1 MEVLPHARVNGVS
14 MNGNVQ
20 RFEENRQSLKSGSA
34 NVNVNKSGTVYPD
47 EKRLF
52 SVFLLFFFVFSRAL
66 TAPNRSGD
74 TLHRVV
80 TSD

>member
-14 MNGNVQ
+14 MNRYVQ

-34 NVNVNKSGTVYPD
+34 NVKVNKSGTVYPD
-47 EKRLF
+47 EKRFF
-52 SVFLLFFFVFSRAL
+52 SVFLLVFFFRAFA
-66 TAPNRSGD
+66 APNRSGD
-74 TLHRVV
+74 TLQRVV

>member
-14 MNGNVQ
+14 MNRYVQ

-52 SVFLLFFFVFSRAL
+52 SVFLLFFLFFL

>member
-1 MEVLPHARVNGVS
+1 MEVLPHTRVNGVS
-14 MNGNVQ
+14 MNRYVQ

>member
-34 NVNVNKSGTVYPD
+34 NVKVNKSGTVYPD

-52 SVFLLFFFVFSRAL
+52 SVFLLFFPEHLQLL
-66 TAPNRSGD
+66 TV
-74 TLHRVV
+74 LV
-80 TSD
+80 THYNG

>member
-34 NVNVNKSGTVYPD
+34 NVKVNKSGTVYPD
-47 EKRLF
+47 EKRF
-52 SVFLLFFFVFSRAL
+52 FGFFFWFFFFRVF
-66 TAPNRSGD
+66 TAPNRSGN
-74 TLHRVV
+74 TLQRVG

>member
-34 NVNVNKSGTVYPD
+34 NVKVNKSGTVYPD
-47 EKRLF
+47 EMRFF
-52 SVFLLFFFVFSRAL
+52 SVFLLVFFSEHLQLL
-66 TAPNRSGD
+66 TV
-74 TLHRVV
+74 LV
-80 TSD
+80 TQYNG

>member
-47 EKRLF
+47 EKRFF
-52 SVFLLFFFVFSRAL
+52 SVFLLVFFSEHLQLL
-66 TAPNRSGD
+66 TV
-74 TLHRVV
+74 LV
-80 TSD
+80 THYNG